1 MEKFVFKEH
10 SPIGHFISE
19 KGKENFYTAYDEA
32 MALLP
37 SPKETKDI
45 ETGYGFVRVYLFTK
59 EKNKGKEPVLLLP
72 GRSSSTPMWEPNLEG
87 LMMGRPVYTIDLL
100 GEPGMS
106 NQSIPIKNQ
115 KDQARWLDEVINGL
129 GLEKVHLIGVSIG
142 GWTAMNLARYYP
154 KNIASVSLLD
164 PVFVFAPISLKMI
177 IASIP
182 ASVSFVP
189 KFIREK
195 MLRFIAG
202 GVKADESEPIAKLI
216 ESGMRNY
223 KLKLPSPDQF
233 SDEDLIKIELPIF
246 ALMAENSTMHNS
258 KKAVEK
264 GRNFV
269 GNIKIKNCPN
279 ASHAINGEYPEMIN
293 EKILEFVEHNSNNNT
308 MK

>member
-1 MEKFVFKEH
+1 ME
-10 SPIGHFISE
+10 
-19 KGKENFYTAYDEA
+19 
-32 MALLP
+32 
-37 SPKETKDI
+37 
-45 ETGYGFVRVYLFTK
+45 
-59 EKNKGKEPVLLLP
+59 
-72 GRSSSTPMWEPNLEG
+72 
-87 LMMGRPVYTIDLL
+87 RPVYTIDLL

-142 GWTAMNLARYYP
+142 GWAAMNLVRHYP

-202 GVKADESEPIAKLI
+202 GAKADESEPIAKLI

-269 GNIKIKNCPN
+269 ENIKIKNCPN

>member
-1 MEKFVFKEH
+1 
-10 SPIGHFISE
+10 
-19 KGKENFYTAYDEA
+19 
-32 MALLP
+32 
-37 SPKETKDI
+37 
-45 ETGYGFVRVYLFTK
+45 
-59 EKNKGKEPVLLLP
+59 
-72 GRSSSTPMWEPNLEG
+72 LEG
-87 LMMGRPVYTIDLL
+87 LMMAWPVYTSDVI
-100 GEPGMS
+100 GEPGM
-106 NQSIPIKNQ
+106 NKQSDPIKNQ
-115 KDQARWLDEVINGL
+115 KDQAKWLAEVIYGL
-129 GLEKVHLIGVSIG
+129 CVEKVHQIGVSIG
-142 GWTAMNLARYYP
+142 GWTAMNLVRYYP

-202 GVKADESEPIAKLI
+202 GAEADESEPIAKLI
-216 ESGMRNY
+216 ESGMRNF

-233 SDEDLIKIELPIF
+233 SDKDLIKIELPIF

-258 KKAVEK
+258 NKAVEK

-269 GNIKIKNCPN
+269 KNIKIKNCPD
-279 ASHAINGEYPEMIN
+279 ASHAINCEYTEMIN
-293 EKILEFVEHNSNNNT
+293 EEILEFVEHNSNNNT